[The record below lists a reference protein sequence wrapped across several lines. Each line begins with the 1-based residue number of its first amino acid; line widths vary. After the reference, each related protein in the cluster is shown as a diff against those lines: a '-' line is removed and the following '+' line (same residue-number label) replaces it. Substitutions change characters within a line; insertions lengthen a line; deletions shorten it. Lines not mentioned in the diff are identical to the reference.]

1 MAYRRIHTFVSGRV
15 QGVGYRYSTRDL
27 ALQLRLTGWVKNL
40 PDGRVEAV
48 FEGDDPSLQKM
59 LQWCR
64 QGPSG
69 SIVKD
74 VEVYDEP
81 LEGLQSFEIRR

>member
-1 MAYRRIHTFVSGRV
+1 M
-15 QGVGYRYSTRDL
+15 GYRYSTRDR
-27 ALQLRLTGWVKNL
+27 ALQLGLTGWVKNL

-48 FEGDDPSLQKM
+48 FEGEEPLLQTM
-59 LQWCR
+59 LQWCH